1 MERGFSGDFG
11 VFVSLL
17 VMEDAFCITLS
28 FEQLSNRNTLG
39 CIESDCDVIGLVA
52 FNNGFVAGLDKGCG
66 VFGVFS

>member
-1 MERGFSGDFG
+1 MERAFSGDFG

-17 VMEDAFCITLS
+17 VIEDAVS

-39 CIESDCDVIGLVA
+39 CTESDCDVNGLVA
-52 FNNGFVAGLDKGCG
+52 FSSGFVAGLDKGCG

>member
-1 MERGFSGDFG
+1 MERALSGDFG

-17 VMEDAFCITLS
+17 VIEDAFSRTVS

-39 CIESDCDVIGLVA
+39 CTESDCDVNGLVA